1 MILLG
6 CVLCLAKVP
15 TLWSMY
21 CACSRRT
28 MLKIDPGFFPKKC
41 IHPIRE
47 PSIATDLSY
56 RCVTVPFARHRIST
70 TCLAPKQSSK
80 MCGPSISRSSKM
92 ATSSLLSS
100 MRTLSLGH
108 HSCKSA
114 TTAGAAATRT
124 SMMLRPSTRQQPVR
138 AMSQVI
144 TRATMRP
151 KTIGSTVATTAAKA
165 LQPKIQQQTRGMKV
179 HSSVK
184 RRCEHCKVRVFPW
197 AVSVVAVVPFQTSR
211 M

>member
-1 MILLG
+1 
-6 CVLCLAKVP
+6 
-15 TLWSMY
+15 
-21 CACSRRT
+21 
-28 MLKIDPGFFPKKC
+28 
-41 IHPIRE
+41 
-47 PSIATDLSY
+47 
-56 RCVTVPFARHRIST
+56 
-70 TCLAPKQSSK
+70 
-80 MCGPSISRSSKM
+80 M

-184 RRCEHCKVRVFPW
+184 RRCEHCKREPETQATTRIEDW
-197 AVSVVAVVPFQTSR
+197 MS
-211 M
+211 